1 MCGTC
6 PRELLSTCACSH
18 ADETRD
24 RIRVQIA
31 RGESAQS
38 IIDGYVAEYGSASLA
53 IPPNTGGMRA
63 IYMVPLGGIALAG
76 IGLVF
81 LLKRWRKDPPDGP
94 PPPPTGGGKRDAYD
108 DRIDAEL
115 KDLDG

>member
-1 MCGTC
+1 
-6 PRELLSTCACSH
+6 
-18 ADETRD
+18 
-24 RIRVQIA
+24 
-31 RGESAQS
+31 
-38 IIDGYVAEYGSASLA
+38 
-53 IPPNTGGMRA
+53 
-63 IYMVPLGGIALAG
+63 MVPLGGIALAG

-94 PPPPTGGGKRDAYD
+94 PPPPTKGGKRDAYD